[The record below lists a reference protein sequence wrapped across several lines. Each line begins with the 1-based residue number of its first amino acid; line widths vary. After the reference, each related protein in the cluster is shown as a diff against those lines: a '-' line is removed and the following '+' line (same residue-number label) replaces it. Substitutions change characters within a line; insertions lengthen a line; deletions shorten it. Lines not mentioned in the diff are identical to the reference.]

1 MARHTYTDIPFGE
14 YAVKIFHDEDNN
26 GELDAGF
33 FGIPTEDYGF
43 SNNAKASFGP
53 PDYEDA
59 KFLFN
64 RKALTIEISVD

>member
-1 MARHTYTDIPFGE
+1 MR
-14 YAVKIFHDEDNN
+14 VN
-26 GELDAGF
+26 GF

-53 PDYEDA
+53 PDYQDA